1 MACYSIPLA
10 AAILHY
16 GMRRKVTK
24 WKHSVHHLWLN
35 LLFAGAAIFGVIDHL
50 WNGELF
56 LIGEYFLWD
65 ILLGVVSTVGI
76 TIGWV
81 IIVAL
86 SQKQPEKIS
95 TTT

>member
-1 MACYSIPLA
+1 MVCYSIPLA
-10 AAILHY
+10 AAIVHY

-56 LIGEYFLWD
+56 LLSGNIYWD
-65 ILLGVVSTVGI
+65 LLLGVVSTVGI
-76 TIGWV
+76 TVGW
-81 IIVAL
+81 IIIIAL
-86 SQKQPEKIS
+86 SQKQPEKVS
-95 TTT
+95 TAT